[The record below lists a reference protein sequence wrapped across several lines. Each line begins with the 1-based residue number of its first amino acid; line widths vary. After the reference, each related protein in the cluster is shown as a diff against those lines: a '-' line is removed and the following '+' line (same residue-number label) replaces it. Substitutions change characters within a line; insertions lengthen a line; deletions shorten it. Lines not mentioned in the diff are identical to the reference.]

1 MEALKGPK
9 LPVVTVIKI
18 DDKKDVLRAGLEE
31 TEKNTENSHSH
42 SLPVLLLLVAFVN
55 I

>member
-1 MEALKGPK
+1 MEALKGAQ

-31 TEKNTENSHSH
+31 IREKHRKQSES
-42 SLPVLLLLVAFVN
+42 
-55 I
+55 